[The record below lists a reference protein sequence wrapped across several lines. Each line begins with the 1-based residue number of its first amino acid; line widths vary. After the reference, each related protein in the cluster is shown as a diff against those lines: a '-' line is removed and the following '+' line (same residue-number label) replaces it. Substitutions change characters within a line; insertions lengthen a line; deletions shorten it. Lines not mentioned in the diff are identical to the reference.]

1 MGKQEREIN
10 QVSLKIQT
18 YVDLL
23 AHLTEGAVSA
33 QDLADLT
40 GLHVET
46 TRAFVKE
53 MHKRGLVH
61 IAQWDTRL
69 NRRIKLPMYKLG
81 EGIDKPR
88 PKPIPSAEV
97 SKRYKERQKLKA
109 QFDPFYAMCRPVA
122 VSGKANHM

>member
-1 MGKQEREIN
+1 MGKQEREIGK
-10 QVSLKIQT
+10 VSLKIQT

-33 QDLADLT
+33 QDLAALT
-40 GLHVET
+40 GLHLET

-81 EGIDKPR
+81 EGGDKPR

-109 QFDPFYAMCRPVA
+109 KFDPFYALCRPVA
-122 VSGKANHM
+122 ISREADRV